1 MRLSTGELLV
11 GRQDMDATK
20 LPKIEQVVIATYN
33 DMGVS
38 ITRTLQDNIII
49 RVTRNLQFSANSDPQ
64 RIHHK
69 PFESTFDLLGLLRKF
84 SGCHFFNFIRYL
96 LANSNLVFLMGF
108 QDRLLW
114 LSSKKQG

>member
-64 RIHHK
+64 RITISRSSL
-69 PFESTFDLLGLLRKF
+69 PLTCSA
-84 SGCHFFNFIRYL
+84 CCANFLVATSSISS
-96 LANSNLVFLMGF
+96 AICWQNSNLVFLIGF